1 MNKHQFLSIIFLAIF
16 STGVL
21 FYHFR
26 QSQPDDINMEKT
38 ALKNIFI
45 EAEKIPPKTG
55 SPPRYDIYQAHP
67 DNPEVLT
74 AVAFNSYDIT
84 PGIKGY
90 AGPIKLL
97 VVISTDG
104 IIKDIRALK
113 HSETPAY
120 VFTMDEFISQ
130 FKGKNITG
138 TFHLG
143 KDIDGITRATMT
155 SEAIARS
162 VDKSAK
168 EIGRQALKLDIP
180 DPFSDQPKILS
191 WIHIIIPLILFIVAI
206 TGALRHNTCLRWL
219 ALLTGLIYLGLIK
232 STMVSVVQLV
242 NIGMLKLPD
251 FITNPLWYCLVAL
264 TLLSSLILGMVYCG
278 SICPFASVQ
287 EIIFHLGRKLK
298 WKELKFSHKVTKQA
312 RYVKFGI
319 LFIVLAAS
327 FIIGNSSAANVE
339 PFLSLFTA
347 HATQTGWA
355 FVVFILILS
364 AFHFRF
370 WCKFLCPVGA
380 VTGLLAEKSVYKIQ
394 FGPECGGCGVCD
406 KVCPVGAIRMADDKP
421 LIDYPECILCN
432 KCIEKC
438 PKEILFFKKDSCHV
452 RPPARPT
459 GQRTLTKYD

>member
-1 MNKHQFLSIIFLAIF
+1 MNVYRFLSIVFLAIF

-26 QSQPDDINMEKT
+26 QSQSDDISLEKT
-38 ALKNIFI
+38 ALKAII
-45 EAEKIPPKTG
+45 VDAEKIPPKLG

-67 DNPEVLT
+67 DNPEILT
-74 AVAFNSYDIT
+74 AVAFNSHDIT
-84 PGIKGY
+84 PEIKGY
-90 AGPIKLL
+90 AGPVKLL
-97 VVISTDG
+97 VVISADG
-104 IIKDIRALK
+104 TIKDLRVLK

-120 VFTMDEFISQ
+120 VFTLDDFISQ
-130 FKGKNITG
+130 FKGKNIADR
-138 TFHLG
+138 FRLG

-155 SEAIARS
+155 SEAVARS

-168 EIGRQALKLDIP
+168 AIGRQVLKLNIP
-180 DPFSDQPKILS
+180 ETSGEQPKTLS
-191 WIHIIIPLILFIVAI
+191 WIHIIIPLMLFMVAI

-219 ALLTGLIYLGLIK
+219 ALLTGFVYLGLIK

-251 FITNPLWYCLVAL
+251 FIVNPLWYCLVAL

-278 SICPFASVQ
+278 SICPFAGVQ

-298 WKELKFSHKVTKQA
+298 WKELKFSHEVTRQA
-312 RYVKFGI
+312 RYVKFGV
-319 LFIVLAAS
+319 LFVVLAAS
-327 FIIGNSSAANVE
+327 FMIGNSSAANVE
-339 PFLSLFTA
+339 AFLLLFAA

-355 FVVFILILS
+355 FVVFTLALS

-370 WCKFLCPVGA
+370 WCKFLCPAGA
-380 VTGLLAEKSVYKIQ
+380 FNGLLAERSVYKIQ

-406 KVCPVGAIRMADDKP
+406 KVCPMGAIQMVDDKP

-438 PKEILFFKKDSCHV
+438 PKEILFFKK
-452 RPPARPT
+452 A
-459 GQRTLTKYD
+459 